1 MEVESKIETA
11 MITRVAARTYISTNS
26 IPVTRWLDRDATK
39 GKSFVSVR
47 VLPLERLQP
56 NSDFY
61 ECELQLMAVG
71 YNEHD
76 QEGIALQAL
85 YADVLDEIQQDLTP
99 ANLTTAINDS
109 KITIDGKVPVQ
120 GQQVGDD
127 YNIMSAAAR
136 LFLTYTA

>member
-1 MEVESKIETA
+1 
-11 MITRVAARTYISTNS
+11 
-26 IPVTRWLDRDATK
+26 
-39 GKSFVSVR
+39 
-47 VLPLERLQP
+47 
-56 NSDFY
+56 
-61 ECELQLMAVG
+61 MAVG

-85 YADVLDEIQQDLTP
+85 YADILDEIQQDLTP
-99 ANLTTAINDS
+99 ANLTTAIADS
-109 KITIDGKVPVQ
+109 KIAIDGKVPVQ